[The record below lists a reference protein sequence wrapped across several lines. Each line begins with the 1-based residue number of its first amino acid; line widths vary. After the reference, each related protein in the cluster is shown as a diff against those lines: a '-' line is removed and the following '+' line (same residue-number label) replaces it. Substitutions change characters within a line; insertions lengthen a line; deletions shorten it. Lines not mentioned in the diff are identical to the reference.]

1 MNEPGGYEWLQG
13 VGSSSGAF
21 HWWGQRCLA
30 SIGYLILDLL
40 SHCFLLVVTCWELEQ
55 AHNSSV
61 MLIRG
66 AETSQGDSITQVWLW
81 CCHLG
86 YKSLLEIFK
95 ITYSINSHI
104 FLAAWCRSFKY
115 IFPLGKVFV
124 WHVSLHIVYS
134 KPFYGT
140 RNDLLVHRFYLWH
153 TPSISSTSLNALLLV
168 HRWSGLFLATVWD
181 IVTLVR

>member
-21 HWWGQRCLA
+21 HWWGQRCYA

-66 AETSQGDSITQVWLW
+66 AETSQGDSITQVSLW

-86 YKSLLEIFK
+86 YESLLEIFK
-95 ITYSINSHI
+95 IAYSINSHI
-104 FLAAWCRSFKY
+104 FLRLRDAGVLSMFFFLKEWCLSDMSYYTLFIADPFITQETICLFIGSTY
-115 IFPLGKVFV
+115 GIHHPPL
-124 WHVSLHIVYS
+124 
-134 KPFYGT
+134 
-140 RNDLLVHRFYLWH
+140 
-153 TPSISSTSLNALLLV
+153 
-168 HRWSGLFLATVWD
+168 
-181 IVTLVR
+181 